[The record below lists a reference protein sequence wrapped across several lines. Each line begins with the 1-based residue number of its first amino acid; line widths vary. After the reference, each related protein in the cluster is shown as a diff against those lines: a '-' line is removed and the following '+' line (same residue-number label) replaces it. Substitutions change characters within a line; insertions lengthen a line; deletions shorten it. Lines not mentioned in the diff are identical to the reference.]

1 MLRSTLK
8 EHSAIIGTLVINLA
22 ATIYAVFNPIVAK
35 ELFTLYG
42 LSATGLYGYSQQQR
56 LSDSQP
62 ENQDRIKRL

>member
-8 EHSAIIGTLVINLA
+8 EHSATIGTLAINLV

-42 LSATGLYGYSQQQR
+42 ISTAGLYGYSQQQR
-56 LSDSQP
+56 LSDSS
-62 ENQDRIKRL
+62 ENDESSDKGV